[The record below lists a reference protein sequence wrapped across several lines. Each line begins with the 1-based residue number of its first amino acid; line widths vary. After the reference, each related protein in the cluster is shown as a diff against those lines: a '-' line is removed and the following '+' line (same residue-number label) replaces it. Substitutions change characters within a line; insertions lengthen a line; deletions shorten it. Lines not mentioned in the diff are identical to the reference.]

1 MNPVEPTLAHATEAP
16 ETIVMYGAD
25 WCGDCL
31 RAKAYFAE
39 HKIEFDFV
47 DLVEHEQATD
57 VVLARNGGVQ
67 KIPVI
72 IFPDNSHLTEP
83 TNADLEAKMTELAA
97 VPSPVETHDV
107 ATDHA
112 LIGSS
117 VRAEDDAA
125 TVDDAAVEDDAATV
139 DDTDDEHD
147 AAVEGDA
154 AIVDDA
160 AEEDHSTKEGDA
172 AIVEYVVVENA
183 DDGRF
188 ELRREGELLSFANY
202 SNRAGNVVV
211 VPHVETLPHHRGAGN
226 ADRLMDGLLTQL
238 RESGR
243 SILPLCPFAA
253 QHLRDNPHNQD
264 LQAKDL

>member
-57 VVLARNGGVQ
+57 VVLSRNGGVQ

-97 VPSPVETHDV
+97 LPSP
-107 ATDHA
+107 
-112 LIGSS
+112 
-117 VRAEDDAA
+117 
-125 TVDDAAVEDDAATV
+125 VEDDAAV
-139 DDTDDEHD
+139 
-147 AAVEGDA
+147 
-154 AIVDDA
+154 
-160 AEEDHSTKEGDA
+160 
-172 AIVEYVVVENA
+172 VEYVVVENE

-188 ELRREGELLSFANY
+188 ELHQDGELLSFANY
-202 SNRAGNVVV
+202 SNRAGKVVA

-253 QHLRDNPHNQD
+253 QHLRENPHNQD
-264 LQAKDL
+264 LLAKDL